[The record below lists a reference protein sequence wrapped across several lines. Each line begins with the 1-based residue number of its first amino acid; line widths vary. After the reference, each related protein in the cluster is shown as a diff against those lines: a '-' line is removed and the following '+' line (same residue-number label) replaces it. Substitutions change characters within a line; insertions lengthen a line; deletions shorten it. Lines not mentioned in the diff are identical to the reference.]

1 MIWKEHSPFRTCI
14 NRSHDENNVRLLY
27 PWDATISLRTNKQ
40 KYRTCSK
47 ECLTSL
53 MKACKE
59 VSTAIY
65 TIYSGKKG
73 KKEDHFIHKFW
84 ISDTTNQMKSECKK
98 IELVAGGSQQ
108 HIRTISII
116 IILTVN
122 LPWDLHWVEFTTSLL
137 RSKTLP
143 LLKLLQEQRIALKF
157 YMHSY
162 SM

>member
-65 TIYSGKKG
+65 TIYCGKKR

-84 ISDTTNQMKSECKK
+84 ISDTTNQMKSECKRIWTGRRRLPTAYQNNQYYHYPDCK
-98 IELVAGGSQQ
+98 FTMRSPLGWIYDVPSSQ
-108 HIRTISII
+108 
-116 IILTVN
+116 
-122 LPWDLHWVEFTTSLL
+122 
-137 RSKTLP
+137 
-143 LLKLLQEQRIALKF
+143 
-157 YMHSY
+157 
-162 SM
+162 